1 MNESATERRGAT
13 LASDGKVTLSA
24 GGKGDDALHLQG
36 AKVSG
41 GSAALEAKNGG
52 ILLESA
58 KNEQHK
64 DNWSPGIKANAKGGQ
79 TFNKDAGGKVD
90 PNTGK
95 DTHTLG
101 AGLKVGVEQQ
111 DKTTHANTGITAGDV
126 ALNSGKDTRLAGGAS
141 MPTAYRARWAA
152 IYTLKA
158 AKTSRKA

>member
-41 GSAALEAKNGG
+41 GSAALEAKTAA
-52 ILLESA
+52 SC
-58 KNEQHK
+58 
-64 DNWSPGIKANAKGGQ
+64 WSPPRTSSIRTIEPGIKANAKGGQ

>member
-1 MNESATERRGAT
+1 MTRCICR
-13 LASDGKVTLSA
+13 ASR
-24 GGKGDDALHLQG
+24 
-36 AKVSG
+36 
-41 GSAALEAKNGG
+41 SAAAAPLEAKNGG

-64 DNWSPGIKANAKGGQ
+64 DNWSLGIKANAKGGQ

-152 IYTLKA
+152 ICTLKA

>member
-1 MNESATERRGAT
+1 MNESATERQGAT

-24 GGKGDDALHLQG
+24 GGKAMTRCICR
-36 AKVSG
+36 ASR
-41 GSAALEAKNGG
+41 SAAAAPLEAKNGG

-64 DNWSPGIKANAKGGQ
+64 DNWSLGIKANAKGGQ

-126 ALNSGKDTRLAGGAS
+126 ALNSGRTPASPGAS

-152 IYTLKA
+152 ICTLKA